1 MRQVGSVEIPQ
12 QAFLAVLKLD
22 RGQKLRSLWSSSAEQ
37 GLSFNSHTDPRGTLP
52 TYARGSTHC
61 IPRPKGRPV
70 VWDISGPIFAHLLNL
85 GELTL
90 ISCKCRVDR
99 LGSINNSLVMHTAHG
114 TRHTALKRVSTA
126 RVMTLL
132 LLAAP
137 ASTLLAQQL
146 SVSFTTSEYNGY
158 NVSCFG
164 KKDGAIDITVTGG
177 VPPYT
182 FHWSTGDT
190 TEDLIDLPSGFYEVT
205 VKDAIGDGVQV
216 PFTLTEPEDMK
227 VEMEPFKYPSGH
239 NVSCYE
245 CYNGSIDVTV
255 SYGVPPYTYD
265 WGDEVFT
272 QDRSGLGAL
281 VYKVRVTDANGCETS
296 SDQVHLR
303 QPDSDDWKMTGNANT
318 SPSIQYIGTS
328 DATDL
333 VFKTN
338 GAEALRLLSNGDVQV
353 DALTG
358 ADERLVYVDV
368 NGTLKK
374 GPPLNEQMSDIPWY
388 LGGNLNVT
396 ASTNRIGPVN
406 DLPFRL
412 ITNDIERMRLTNTGL
427 VGIGTVA
434 PQDQLEVHTALP
446 RSGLTLNNI
455 RTDDNAHTEIRFTKN
470 GQGRWAI
477 GCDFEGNGGQDFF
490 LWDNPNTV
498 KRLVVTAQG
507 KVGIGTEPPTN
518 STSIYKLYVG
528 DGIAT
533 RDVKVTAQN
542 WPDFVFEEDHALL
555 SLPDLRT
562 YLKQEKHLPGIPSA
576 AEVAAADGVEL
587 GDMQRR
593 LLRTVEEQ
601 ALYILL
607 LEERLARVE
616 QLLVERKD
624 R

>member
-1 MRQVGSVEIPQ
+1 M
-12 QAFLAVLKLD
+12 
-22 RGQKLRSLWSSSAEQ
+22 
-37 GLSFNSHTDPRGTLP
+37 
-52 TYARGSTHC
+52 
-61 IPRPKGRPV
+61 
-70 VWDISGPIFAHLLNL
+70 
-85 GELTL
+85 
-90 ISCKCRVDR
+90 
-99 LGSINNSLVMHTAHG
+99 
-114 TRHTALKRVSTA
+114 
-126 RVMTLL
+126 
-132 LLAAP
+132 
-137 ASTLLAQQL
+137 
-146 SVSFTTSEYNGY
+146 
-158 NVSCFG
+158 
-164 KKDGAIDITVTGG
+164 
-177 VPPYT
+177 
-182 FHWSTGDT
+182 
-190 TEDLIDLPSGFYEVT
+190 
-205 VKDAIGDGVQV
+205 
-216 PFTLTEPEDMK
+216 
-227 VEMEPFKYPSGH
+227 
-239 NVSCYE
+239 
-245 CYNGSIDVTV
+245 
-255 SYGVPPYTYD
+255 
-265 WGDEVFT
+265 
-272 QDRSGLGAL
+272 
-281 VYKVRVTDANGCETS
+281 YKVRVTDANGCETS

-318 SPSIQYIGTS
+318 SPSTQYIGTS

-368 NGTLKK
+368 YGTLKK

-388 LGGNLNVT
+388 LGGNVNVT

-427 VGIGTVA
+427 VGIGTTA
-434 PQDQLEVHTALP
+434 PQDQLEVHTELP

-455 RTDDNAHTEIRFTKN
+455 RTDDNAHTEVRFSKN
-470 GQGRWAI
+470 GNVLWAI
-477 GCDFEGNGGQDFF
+477 GCDFDANGGQDFF
-490 LWDNPNTV
+490 LWDNPSTS

-518 STSIYKLYVG
+518 SNSIYKLYVG

-542 WPDFVFEEDHALL
+542 WPDFVFEPDHALL

-576 AEVAAADGVEL
+576 TEVAVADGVEL

-601 ALYILL
+601 ALYILQ
-607 LEERLARVE
+607 LEERLARLE
-616 QLLVERKD
+616 QLLVELMAR
-624 R
+624 

>member
-1 MRQVGSVEIPQ
+1 
-12 QAFLAVLKLD
+12 
-22 RGQKLRSLWSSSAEQ
+22 
-37 GLSFNSHTDPRGTLP
+37 
-52 TYARGSTHC
+52 
-61 IPRPKGRPV
+61 
-70 VWDISGPIFAHLLNL
+70 
-85 GELTL
+85 
-90 ISCKCRVDR
+90 
-99 LGSINNSLVMHTAHG
+99 
-114 TRHTALKRVSTA
+114 
-126 RVMTLL
+126 MTLL
-132 LLAAP
+132 LLAP
-137 ASTLLAQQL
+137 PSSTLLAQQL

-164 KKDGAIDITVTGG
+164 KKDGAIDITATGG

-182 FHWSTGDT
+182 YQWSTGDT
-190 TEDLIDLPSGFYEVT
+190 SEDLIDLPSGFYEVT
-205 VKDAIGDGVQV
+205 VKDAIGDGMQV

-227 VEMEPFKYPSGH
+227 VEMDPFKYPSGH

-281 VYKVRVTDANGCETS
+281 VYKVRVTDANGCQVS

-318 SPSIQYIGTS
+318 DPITQYIGTN
-328 DATDL
+328 DAKDL
-333 VFKTN
+333 VFKAN
-338 GAEALRLLSNGDVQV
+338 GQEALRLVSTGEVRLLGNLQGVGFLKRNANGDLVV
-353 DALTG
+353 DGGDPEGPCSSDLEPFWRTNGNTFNLCPGVDLTP
-358 ADERLVYVDV
+358 RL
-368 NGTLKK
+368 GTTE
-374 GPPLNEQMSDIPWY
+374 N
-388 LGGNLNVT
+388 LGFLVI
-396 ASTNRIGPVN
+396 TNNTTRM
-406 DLPFRL
+406 R
-412 ITNDIERMRLTNTGL
+412 ITNDGKFA
-427 VGIGTVA
+427 VGDDVPA
-434 PQDQLEVHTALP
+434 DQFEIHTELP
-446 RSGLTLNNI
+446 RSGLTLNNA
-455 RTDDNAHTEIRFTKN
+455 RWDNNAHTEIRFSKDGN
-470 GQGRWAI
+470 VRWAI
-477 GCDFEGNGGQDFF
+477 GCDFDANGGQDFF
-490 LWDNPNTV
+490 LWDNPSTS

-518 STSIYKLYVG
+518 SNSIYKLYVG

-542 WPDFVFEEDHALL
+542 WPDFVFEEDHPLMSL
-555 SLPDLRT
+555 SELRAF
-562 YLKQEKHLPGIPSA
+562 LHQEKHLPAIPSA
-576 AEVAAADGVEL
+576 AEVAASDGVEL

-601 ALYILL
+601 ALYILQ